1 MGRQGLINTEIYVVE
16 ENYLSIRPYKINYLF
31 LIHLFLKNG
40 EGGGILFYYWL
51 IKLATVQ
58 CKRILL
64 RIVKYKCTSLNWME
78 KGPGNET
85 TG

>member
-1 MGRQGLINTEIYVVE
+1 VGRE
-16 ENYLSIRPYKINYLF
+16 EAILF
-31 LIHLFLKNG
+31 LFFIH
-40 EGGGILFYYWL
+40 WL

-85 TG
+85 SYWLANASALLADGVSTITIQ